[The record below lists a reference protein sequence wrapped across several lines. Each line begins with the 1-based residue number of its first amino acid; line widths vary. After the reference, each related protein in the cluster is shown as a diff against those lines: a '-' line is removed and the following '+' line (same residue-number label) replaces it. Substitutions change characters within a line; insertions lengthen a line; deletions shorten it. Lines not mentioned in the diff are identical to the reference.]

1 MDMVLIALTAFVVA
15 YQLGWQTRRLYESKR
30 RLRHTQAVGRIMQE
44 FKDKIQANA
53 TQQAADEYERGCRD
67 GWEQGLNQGV
77 QAARAVINNK
87 RVLTELAARRFLV
100 GGLRAHE

>member
-1 MDMVLIALTAFVVA
+1 MDMVLVSLTAFVVA
-15 YQLGWQTRRLYESKR
+15 YQLGWQTRRLYESRR
-30 RLRHTQAVGRIMQE
+30 RLQHTQACGRIMQE
-44 FKDKIQANA
+44 FNDAIQANA
-53 TQQAADEYERGCRD
+53 AQEASDEYERGCKD

-100 GGLRAHE
+100 GGLRANE

>member
-1 MDMVLIALTAFVVA
+1 MDTVLIAITAFVIA

-30 RLRHTQAVGRIMQE
+30 RLRHTEACGRIMRD
-44 FKDKIQANA
+44 FKEALHANA
-53 TQQAADEYERGCRD
+53 AQEAADEYERGCRD

-77 QAARAVINNK
+77 QAARSVVNNK

-100 GGLRAHE
+100 GGLRANE